1 MASRMDKADLP
12 SAEDYAAERAR
23 FGALDVIDIDAL
35 QRGVSASYS
44 NRVLVDIN
52 GECLRLAVFEGEYR
66 WHFHP
71 ATDELFVVV
80 AGSCISSSQGAPRP
94 CWGRCSAWWCLPA
107 RCTAR
112 ARSGARSTSRSSGGA
127 ARRCSWIPHLPAD
140 ARYGIGVG

>member
-80 AGSCISSSQGAPRP
+80 AGELHIEFA
-94 CWGRCSAWWCLPA
+94 GRAEAVLGPLQCMVVPAGTVHRTRAVGRTVNLTFERRGSEAVFVDPPSA
-107 RCTAR
+107 
-112 ARSGARSTSRSSGGA
+112 G
-127 ARRCSWIPHLPAD
+127 
-140 ARYGIGVG
+140 

>member
-1 MASRMDKADLP
+1 MKPDLP
-12 SAEDYAAERAR
+12 SAEEYAAERAR

-80 AGSCISSSQGAPRP
+80 AGELHIEFAGRAEAVLGPLQCMVVPAGTVHRTRAVGRTVNLTFERQGSEAVFVDPP
-94 CWGRCSAWWCLPA
+94 SEG
-107 RCTAR
+107 
-112 ARSGARSTSRSSGGA
+112 
-127 ARRCSWIPHLPAD
+127 
-140 ARYGIGVG
+140 